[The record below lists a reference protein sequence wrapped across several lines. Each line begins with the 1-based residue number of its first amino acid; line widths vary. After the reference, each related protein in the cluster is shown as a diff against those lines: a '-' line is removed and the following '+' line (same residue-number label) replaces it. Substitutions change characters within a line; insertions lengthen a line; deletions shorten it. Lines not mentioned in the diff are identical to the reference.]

1 MLLITI
7 NLIYLNVSFSAI
19 VLVYK
24 ILVIRTISGQVIIQ
38 ILPQPILDALQYLLP
53 ALFGALFTDRLL
65 NSPAKLSLSSL
76 PVIFIVKVLAV
87 MGIFTVLPFGGGYA
101 SIIIC
106 VITCMILAKML
117 CAKKIVDESC

>member
-1 MLLITI
+1 M
-7 NLIYLNVSFSAI
+7 
-19 VLVYK
+19 LVYK

-117 CAKKIVDESC
+117 CAKKIVNESC